1 MPEDTPA
8 KIDGLNFRRSVT
20 LALVL
25 PLALMTLLAGLFL
38 WQIVRLVN
46 AEERV
51 EHTDQVISRANTSQK
66 LLIDMETGVR
76 GYLITGNLDYL
87 EPYNSA
93 SVQVGPAL
101 DDLKRLVS
109 DNPTQVQ
116 RLEQIRTGYVT
127 WSGYAEEVL
136 SQRKSGGDYVLPVAR
151 GRGKRQMDAMRNLF
165 QDFIGDEESL
175 RTQRANATH
184 AATRLTI
191 VSGSGLAL
199 IVGLLLAFYTR
210 RQLYSLS
217 SSHERALSAE
227 REQRELVRQ
236 ERELLQVTLS
246 SIGDAVIA
254 TDGEGKITFMN
265 PIAEAVTGWTASEA
279 TGKAL
284 PEVFHVINEESRA
297 EVESPVAK
305 ILREG
310 VVVGLANHTALIAR
324 DGTEVPIADSGAP
337 IRGVNGDIIGVVLVF
352 RDVTE
357 HKRAEEEF
365 NRLQRRSIRI
375 LESVTDAFVAIDR
388 EWRFI
393 YANPQAA
400 RILQRTPDELLGR
413 KVWEVFPEA
422 VDSNHYNELNRAMR
436 DNVPVQ
442 FEEYYALLNA
452 WAEVHVY
459 PSDGGLSIYFQDIS
473 ERKQQEQQRAEL
485 LANAQRAQKL
495 AEEANRFKDEF
506 LATLSHELRTPLT
519 SIIGWVKMLR
529 GDLVQEPLR
538 SQALQ
543 TIERNADAQKQ
554 LIEDLMDVSRIIT
567 GKFRLDVRRV
577 NLVSVIEAAIDTV
590 RPAADAKGI
599 TIEQALDQS
608 AGPVAGDPDRLQQ
621 VVWNLLSNAIKFS
634 NKAGHIQVRLEP
646 VESHVEVTV
655 SDEGQGIDPQFLP
668 NVFDRFRQAD
678 SSITRQKGGLGL
690 GLAIA
695 RHLIE
700 LHGGTIQA
708 SSDGEGRG
716 ATFTIQLPVMAIQ
729 RDEDSAE
736 RMYPRLETARE
747 PGYLRPDLVG
757 VRVLV
762 VDDEP
767 DTRVLLKV
775 ALAQYGA
782 EVKSAA
788 SAPEG
793 LTLIQ
798 EFRPNVLIADIGM
811 PEEDGYQFI
820 KRVRALPETRGGR
833 TPAAALTAYARL
845 DDRMNALA
853 QGFQVHIA
861 KPINPDELA
870 LVVAS
875 LAER

>member
-1 MPEDTPA
+1 
-8 KIDGLNFRRSVT
+8 
-20 LALVL
+20 
-25 PLALMTLLAGLFL
+25 
-38 WQIVRLVN
+38 
-46 AEERV
+46 
-51 EHTDQVISRANTSQK
+51 
-66 LLIDMETGVR
+66 
-76 GYLITGNLDYL
+76 
-87 EPYNSA
+87 
-93 SVQVGPAL
+93 
-101 DDLKRLVS
+101 
-109 DNPTQVQ
+109 
-116 RLEQIRTGYVT
+116 
-127 WSGYAEEVL
+127 
-136 SQRKSGGDYVLPVAR
+136 
-151 GRGKRQMDAMRNLF
+151 MDAMRNLF

-284 PEVFHVINEESRA
+284 PEVFHIINEESRA
-297 EVESPVAK
+297 EVESPVTK
-305 ILREG
+305 VLREG
-310 VVVGLANHTALIAR
+310 VVVGLANHTALIAK
-324 DGTEVPIADSGAP
+324 DGGEVPIADSGAP

-352 RDVTE
+352 RDITE

-365 NRLQRRSIRI
+365 NRLQRRSVRI
-375 LESVTDAFVAIDR
+375 LESVTDAFVAINR
-388 EWRFI
+388 EWSFI
-393 YANPQAA
+393 YANPQSA
-400 RILQRTPDELLGR
+400 RILQKTPEELLGR
-413 KVWEVFPEA
+413 NIWEVFPGA
-422 VDSNHYNELNRAMR
+422 VESNIYNEFNRAMR

-442 FEEYYALLNA
+442 FEEYYALQDF
-452 WAEVHVY
+452 WAEIHVY
-459 PSDGGLSIYFQDIS
+459 PSKEGLSIYFQDIS
-473 ERKQQEQQRAEL
+473 ERKRQERQRAEL

-506 LATLSHELRTPLT
+506 LATISHELRTPLT
-519 SIIGWVKMLR
+519 SIIGWIKMLR
-529 GDLVQEPLR
+529 GDLVHEPLR

-554 LIEDLMDVSRIIT
+554 LIDDLMDVSRVIT
-567 GKFRLDVRRV
+567 GKFRLEVRRV
-577 NLVSVIEAAIDTV
+577 DLTSVIEAAIDTV
-590 RPAADAKGI
+590 RPAAEAKGV
-599 TIEQALDQS
+599 TLVQSLDPS
-608 AGPVAGDPDRLQQ
+608 VGPVAGDPDRLQQ

-634 NKAGHIQVRLEP
+634 DKASRVQVKLEP
-646 VESHVEVTV
+646 VESYIEITV
-655 SDEGQGIDPQFLP
+655 IDEGQGIDPHFLP

-695 RHLIE
+695 RHLVE

-708 SSDGEGRG
+708 SSDGEGHG
-716 ATFTIQLPVMAIQ
+716 ATFTIKLPVMAVEPGK
-729 RDEDSAE
+729 DGAGGG
-736 RMYPRLETARE
+736 YPRLETGRNQ
-747 PGYLRPDLVG
+747 GGLRPDLVG

-793 LTLIQ
+793 LALIQ

-811 PEEDGYQFI
+811 PGEDGYQFI
-820 KRVRALPETRGGR
+820 KRVRALSETRGGR

-845 DDRMNALA
+845 EDRLNALA
-853 QGFQVHIA
+853 QGFQVHIP